1 LDKKIEKIREKE
13 KGNKVKEE
21 KFGESRRKRK
31 AREFDLESRRKRE
44 EEKARKFHKKSWRK

>member
-1 LDKKIEKIREKE
+1 MIDKEEC
-13 KGNKVKEE
+13 NSLKEE

-44 EEKARKFHKKSWRK
+44 KEKARKFQIKSWRK